1 MDKLEKIKNEISQY
15 DKSQYDKL
23 KLKARYLDIKPI
35 NLNGQNLFLVS
46 DPYKISNDFIVNPIV
61 VLVLSLLNGNNSLS
75 DIKSTI
81 FRLTG
86 IIPTDDELYN
96 LIKFFEDN
104 LFLLNDKFNNAYKNE
119 IENLRKK
126 GFLRGSLMGIIYPD
140 DPAKA
145 EEFLFNNNT
154 DNNLNSSNLNIDEI
168 SNQIIALIIPHMDLK
183 VARETY
189 FRAYKLLLNNLVK
202 NTRDIENVFIL
213 GVSHYYHKN
222 PISLFPL
229 DFETPF
235 GILKTNK
242 ELIEKINNNLRE
254 ILGSE
259 YFDLFEDILIYK
271 SEHSIEAQIPY
282 IKLLETKL
290 YENKVNKVNKVNELN
305 KELNVIPMIIS
316 YGNIELFN
324 KIIDSFLSE
333 IDINRTIFIS
343 SIDLSHVG
351 KKFGDNNSFDPEK
364 FDQKYI
370 ELLSNLDINN
380 LFYFDN
386 ISRIDGIFTNTFLVS
401 ILKKISKLNNFEI
414 SSKLIDYKK
423 YEEKLTD
430 SIVSYCS
437 IVYFKK

>member
-1 MDKLEKIKNEISQY
+1 MESKEISSKENSSKENLSSSFDFY
-15 DKSQYDKL
+15 KNTRV
-23 KLKARYLDIKPI
+23 KARYLDVKPI
-35 NLNGQNLFLVS
+35 NLNGQDLFLLS
-46 DPYKISNDFIVNPIV
+46 DPYKISNNFIVNHIV
-61 VLVLSLLNGNNSLS
+61 VLVLSLLNGNNSFS
-75 DIKSTI
+75 DIKSII

-104 LFLLNDKFNNAYKNE
+104 LFLLDEKFDRAYKNE
-119 IENLRKK
+119 IENLKQR
-126 GFLRGSLMGIIYPD
+126 GVLRGSLVGISYPE

-145 EEFLFNNNT
+145 QEFLFDNI
-154 DNNLNSSNLNIDEI
+154 DNNLNDNNLNIDEF
-168 SNQIIALIIPHMDLK
+168 SNQIIALVIPHMDLK

-189 FRAYKLLLNNLVK
+189 FKAYKLLLNNLVR
-202 NTRDIENVFIL
+202 NGGDIENIFIL

-222 PISLFPL
+222 PISVFPL

-242 ELIEKINNNLRE
+242 ELIQKINDNLKKV
-254 ILGSE
+254 LGSE

-271 SEHSIEAQIPY
+271 SEHSIESQIPY

-290 YENKVNKVNKVNELN
+290 YENKVNKEL
-305 KELNVIPMIIS
+305 KVIPMIIS
-316 YGNIELFN
+316 YGNIELFS
-324 KIIDSFLSE
+324 KIIDSFIDE
-333 IDINRTIFIS
+333 IDINKTIFIS

-351 KKFGDNNSFDPEK
+351 KKFGDNASFDPEK
-364 FDQKYI
+364 FDRKYI
-370 ELLSNLDINN
+370 QLLSNLDINN

-386 ISRIDGIFTNTFLVS
+386 VSRIDGIFTNTFLVS
-401 ILKKISKLNNFEI
+401 ILKRISKVNNFEI

-437 IVYFKK
+437 IVYLKNKF

>member
-23 KLKARYLDIKPI
+23 KLKARYLDVKPV

-61 VLVLSLLNGNNSLS
+61 VLVLSLLNGNNSLI

-86 IIPTDDELYN
+86 IIPTDEELYN

-104 LFLLNDKFNNAYKNE
+104 LFLLDDKFNNAYKNE

-126 GFLRGSLMGIIYPD
+126 GFLRGSLMGISYPE

-145 EEFLFNNNT
+145 EEFLFNNNI
-154 DNNLNSSNLNIDEI
+154 DNNLNIEEI

-189 FRAYKLLLNNLVK
+189 FKAYKLLLNNLVK

-222 PISLFPL
+222 PISVFPL

-242 ELIEKINNNLRE
+242 ELIEKINDNLKK

-271 SEHSIEAQIPY
+271 SEHSIETQIPY

-290 YENKVNKVNKVNELN
+290 YENKVNKELKV
-305 KELNVIPMIIS
+305 VPMIIS

-324 KIIDSFLSE
+324 KIIDSFISE

-364 FDQKYI
+364 FDKKYI

-401 ILKKISKLNNFEI
+401 ILKNISKLNNFEI

>member
-46 DPYKISNDFIVNPIV
+46 DPYKISNDFIVSPIV

-104 LFLLNDKFNNAYKNE
+104 LFLLDDKFNKAYKNE

-126 GFLRGSLMGIIYPD
+126 GFLRGSLMGISYPE

-145 EEFLFNNNT
+145 EEFLVNNNI
-154 DNNLNSSNLNIDEI
+154 DNNLNIDEI

-183 VARETY
+183 VAGETY

-202 NTRDIENVFIL
+202 NSRDIENIFIF

-222 PISLFPL
+222 PISVFPL

-242 ELIEKINNNLRE
+242 ELIEKINDNLRK

-290 YENKVNKVNKVNELN
+290 YENKVNKIN
-305 KELNVIPMIIS
+305 KELKVVPMIIS
-316 YGNIELFN
+316 YGNIELFD
-324 KIIDSFLSE
+324 KIIDSFISE
-333 IDINRTIFIS
+333 IDIKRTIFIS

-364 FDQKYI
+364 FDKKYI

-401 ILKKISKLNNFEI
+401 VLKKISKLNNFEI

>member
-1 MDKLEKIKNEISQY
+1 MGSKENLSNNLDFYKNI
-15 DKSQYDKL
+15 
-23 KLKARYLDIKPI
+23 KLKARYLDVKPI

-104 LFLLNDKFNNAYKNE
+104 LFLLNDKFNKAYKNE
-119 IENLRKK
+119 IENLRQK
-126 GFLRGSLMGIIYPD
+126 GFLRGSLMGISYPE

-145 EEFLFNNNT
+145 EEFLFDNNI
-154 DNNLNSSNLNIDEI
+154 DNNLNSNNLNIDEI
-168 SNQIIALIIPHMDLK
+168 SKQIIALIIPHMDLK

-202 NTRDIENVFIL
+202 NKIDIENIFIF

-222 PISLFPL
+222 PISIFPL

-242 ELIEKINNNLRE
+242 ELIEKINNNLKK

-259 YFDLFEDILIYK
+259 YFDLFEDMLIYK

-290 YENKVNKVNKVNELN
+290 YEKKVNKVNKEL
-305 KELNVIPMIIS
+305 KVIPMIIS

-364 FDQKYI
+364 FDKKYI

-401 ILKKISKLNNFEI
+401 ILKKISKLNNFQI

>member
-1 MDKLEKIKNEISQY
+1 MDKLERIKNEI
-15 DKSQYDKL
+15 SQYDKL

-46 DPYKISNDFIVNPIV
+46 DPYKISNDFIVSPIV

-104 LFLLNDKFNNAYKNE
+104 LFLLNDKFNKAYKNE

-126 GFLRGSLMGIIYPD
+126 AFLRGSLMGISYPE

-145 EEFLFNNNT
+145 EEFLFNNNI
-154 DNNLNSSNLNIDEI
+154 DNNLNIDEI

-202 NTRDIENVFIL
+202 NSRDIENIL
-213 GVSHYYHKN
+213 IFGVSHYYHKN
-222 PISLFPL
+222 PISVFPL

-242 ELIEKINNNLRE
+242 ELIEKIDNNLRE

-282 IKLLETKL
+282 IKLK
-290 YENKVNKVNKVNELN
+290 
-305 KELNVIPMIIS
+305 
-316 YGNIELFN
+316 
-324 KIIDSFLSE
+324 
-333 IDINRTIFIS
+333 
-343 SIDLSHVG
+343 
-351 KKFGDNNSFDPEK
+351 
-364 FDQKYI
+364 
-370 ELLSNLDINN
+370 
-380 LFYFDN
+380 
-386 ISRIDGIFTNTFLVS
+386 
-401 ILKKISKLNNFEI
+401 
-414 SSKLIDYKK
+414 
-423 YEEKLTD
+423 
-430 SIVSYCS
+430 
-437 IVYFKK
+437 

>member
-1 MDKLEKIKNEISQY
+1 MESKENLSNNLDFYKNI
-15 DKSQYDKL
+15 
-23 KLKARYLDIKPI
+23 KLKARYLDVKPI
-35 NLNGQNLFLVS
+35 NLNGENLFLVS
-46 DPYKISNDFIVNPIV
+46 DPYKISNDFIVSPIV

-104 LFLLNDKFNNAYKNE
+104 LFLLDDKFNKAYKNE

-126 GFLRGSLMGIIYPD
+126 GFLRGSLMGISYPE

-145 EEFLFNNNT
+145 EEFLFNNNI
-154 DNNLNSSNLNIDEI
+154 DNNLNIDEI

-202 NTRDIENVFIL
+202 NSRDIENIFIF

-222 PISLFPL
+222 PISIFPL
-229 DFETPF
+229 DFQTPF

-242 ELIEKINNNLRE
+242 ELIEKINNNLKKM
-254 ILGSE
+254 LGNE

-290 YENKVNKVNKVNELN
+290 YENKVNKEL
-305 KELNVIPMIIS
+305 KVIPMIIS
-316 YGNIELFN
+316 YGNIELFD

-351 KKFGDNNSFDPEK
+351 KKFGDNKSFDPEK
-364 FDQKYI
+364 FDKKYI

-401 ILKKISKLNNFEI
+401 VLKKISTLNNFEI

>member
-15 DKSQYDKL
+15 DKFQYDKL
-23 KLKARYLDIKPI
+23 KLKARYLDVKPI

-46 DPYKISNDFIVNPIV
+46 DPYKISNDFIVSPIV

-104 LFLLNDKFNNAYKNE
+104 LFLLNYKFNNAYKNE

-126 GFLRGSLMGIIYPD
+126 GFLRGSLMGISYPE

-145 EEFLFNNNT
+145 EEFLFNNNI
-154 DNNLNSSNLNIDEI
+154 NNNLNIDEI

-222 PISLFPL
+222 PISVFPL

-242 ELIEKINNNLRE
+242 ELIEKINDNLRK

-290 YENKVNKVNKVNELN
+290 YENKVNKELKV
-305 KELNVIPMIIS
+305 VPMIIS

-324 KIIDSFLSE
+324 KIIDSFISE

-364 FDQKYI
+364 FDKKYI

-386 ISRIDGIFTNTFLVS
+386 ISRIDGIFTNTFLIS

>member
-23 KLKARYLDIKPI
+23 KLKARYLDVKPI

-61 VLVLSLLNGNNSLS
+61 VLVLSLLNGNNSLI

-86 IIPTDDELYN
+86 IIPTDEELYN

-104 LFLLNDKFNNAYKNE
+104 LFLLDDKFNNAYKNE

-126 GFLRGSLMGIIYPD
+126 GFLRGSLMGISYPD

-145 EEFLFNNNT
+145 EEFLFNNNI
-154 DNNLNSSNLNIDEI
+154 DNNLNIDEI

-189 FRAYKLLLNNLVK
+189 FKAYKLLLNNLVK

-222 PISLFPL
+222 PISVFPL

-242 ELIEKINNNLRE
+242 ELMEKINDNLKK

-271 SEHSIEAQIPY
+271 SEHSIETQIPY

-290 YENKVNKVNKVNELN
+290 YENEVN
-305 KELNVIPMIIS
+305 KELKVVPMIIS

-324 KIIDSFLSE
+324 KIIDSFISE
-333 IDINRTIFIS
+333 IDIDRTIFIS

-364 FDQKYI
+364 FDKKYI

-386 ISRIDGIFTNTFLVS
+386 ISRIDGIFTNTFLIS

>member
-1 MDKLEKIKNEISQY
+1 MDKLEKIKNEI
-15 DKSQYDKL
+15 SQYDKL

-46 DPYKISNDFIVNPIV
+46 DPYKISNDFIVSPIV

-104 LFLLNDKFNNAYKNE
+104 LFLLNDKFHKAYKNE

-126 GFLRGSLMGIIYPD
+126 GFLRGSLMGISYPE

-145 EEFLFNNNT
+145 EEFLFNNNI
-154 DNNLNSSNLNIDEI
+154 DNNLNIDEI

-202 NTRDIENVFIL
+202 NSRDIENIFIF

-222 PISLFPL
+222 PISIFPL

-242 ELIEKINNNLRE
+242 ELIEKINNNLKK

-290 YENKVNKVNKVNELN
+290 YENKVNKIN
-305 KELNVIPMIIS
+305 KELKVIPMIIS
-316 YGNIELFN
+316 YGNIELFD

-351 KKFGDNNSFDPEK
+351 KKFGDNRSFDPEK
-364 FDQKYI
+364 FDKKYI

-401 ILKKISKLNNFEI
+401 VLKKISKLNNFEI

-430 SIVSYCS
+430 STVSYCS

>member
-15 DKSQYDKL
+15 DKFQYDKL
-23 KLKARYLDIKPI
+23 KLKARYLDVKPI

-61 VLVLSLLNGNNSLS
+61 VLVLSLLNGNNSLI

-86 IIPTDDELYN
+86 IIPTDEELYN

-104 LFLLNDKFNNAYKNE
+104 LFLLDDKFNNAYKNE

-126 GFLRGSLMGIIYPD
+126 GFLRGSLMGISYPD

-145 EEFLFNNNT
+145 EEFLFNNNI
-154 DNNLNSSNLNIDEI
+154 DNNLNIDEI

-189 FRAYKLLLNNLVK
+189 FKAYKLLLNNLVK

-222 PISLFPL
+222 PISVFPL
-229 DFETPF
+229 NFETPF

-242 ELIEKINNNLRE
+242 ELIEKINDNLKK

-271 SEHSIEAQIPY
+271 SEHSIETQIPY

-290 YENKVNKVNKVNELN
+290 YENKVNKELKV
-305 KELNVIPMIIS
+305 VPMIIS

-324 KIIDSFLSE
+324 KIIDSFISE

-364 FDQKYI
+364 FDKKYI

-386 ISRIDGIFTNTFLVS
+386 ISRIDGIFTNTFLIS

>member
-1 MDKLEKIKNEISQY
+1 MGSKENLSNNLDFYKNI
-15 DKSQYDKL
+15 
-23 KLKARYLDIKPI
+23 KLKARYLDVKPI

-104 LFLLNDKFNNAYKNE
+104 LFLLNDKFNKAYKNE
-119 IENLRKK
+119 IENLRQK
-126 GFLRGSLMGIIYPD
+126 GFLRGSLMGISYPE

-145 EEFLFNNNT
+145 EEFLFDNNI
-154 DNNLNSSNLNIDEI
+154 DNNLNSNNLNIDEI
-168 SNQIIALIIPHMDLK
+168 SKQIIALIIPHMDLK

-202 NTRDIENVFIL
+202 NKIDIENIFIF

-222 PISLFPL
+222 PISIFPL

-242 ELIEKINNNLRE
+242 ELIEKINNNLKK

-259 YFDLFEDILIYK
+259 YFDLFEDMLIYK

-290 YENKVNKVNKVNELN
+290 YEKKVNKVNKEL
-305 KELNVIPMIIS
+305 KVIPMIIS

-364 FDQKYI
+364 FDKKYI

>member
-1 MDKLEKIKNEISQY
+1 MEYKKNLSNSLDFYKNI
-15 DKSQYDKL
+15 
-23 KLKARYLDIKPI
+23 KLKARYLDVKPI
-35 NLNGQNLFLVS
+35 NLNSQNLFLVS

-126 GFLRGSLMGIIYPD
+126 GFLRGSLMGISYPE

-145 EEFLFNNNT
+145 EEFLFNNNI
-154 DNNLNSSNLNIDEI
+154 NNDLNIDEI

-222 PISLFPL
+222 PISVFPL

-242 ELIEKINNNLRE
+242 ELIEKINDNLRK

-290 YENKVNKVNKVNELN
+290 YENKVNKIN
-305 KELNVIPMIIS
+305 KELKVIPMIIS

-333 IDINRTIFIS
+333 IDINKTIFIS

-364 FDQKYI
+364 FDKKYI

>member
-1 MDKLEKIKNEISQY
+1 MEYKKNLSNSLDFYKNI
-15 DKSQYDKL
+15 
-23 KLKARYLDIKPI
+23 KLKARYLDVKPI

-61 VLVLSLLNGNNSLS
+61 LLVLSLLNGNNSLS

-86 IIPTDDELYN
+86 IVPTDDELYN

-104 LFLLNDKFNNAYKNE
+104 LFLLDDKFNKAYKNE

-126 GFLRGSLMGIIYPD
+126 GFLRGSLMGISYPE

-145 EEFLFNNNT
+145 EEFLFNNNI
-154 DNNLNSSNLNIDEI
+154 DNNLNDNDLNIDEI

-189 FRAYKLLLNNLVK
+189 FKAYKLLLNNLVK
-202 NTRDIENVFIL
+202 NKVDIENVFIL

-222 PISLFPL
+222 PISVFPL

-242 ELIEKINNNLRE
+242 ELIEKINNNLKK

-290 YENKVNKVNKVNELN
+290 YENKVNKIN
-305 KELNVIPMIIS
+305 KELKVIPMIIS

-324 KIIDSFLSE
+324 KIIDSFISE

-351 KKFGDNNSFDPEK
+351 KKFGDNSSFDPEK
-364 FDQKYI
+364 FDKKYI

-380 LFYFDN
+380 LFHFDN

-401 ILKKISKLNNFEI
+401 ILKNISKLNNFEI

>member
-1 MDKLEKIKNEISQY
+1 MDKLEKIKNEI
-15 DKSQYDKL
+15 SQYDKL

-46 DPYKISNDFIVNPIV
+46 DPYKISNDFIVSPIV

-104 LFLLNDKFNNAYKNE
+104 LFLLNDKFHKAYKNE

-126 GFLRGSLMGIIYPD
+126 GFLRGSLMGISYPE

-145 EEFLFNNNT
+145 EEFLFNNNI
-154 DNNLNSSNLNIDEI
+154 DNNLNIDEI

-202 NTRDIENVFIL
+202 NSRDIENIFIF

-222 PISLFPL
+222 PISVFPL

-242 ELIEKINNNLRE
+242 ELIEKINNNLKK

-290 YENKVNKVNKVNELN
+290 YENKVNKIN
-305 KELNVIPMIIS
+305 KELKVIPMIIS

-351 KKFGDNNSFDPEK
+351 KKFGDNRSFDPEK
-364 FDQKYI
+364 FDKKYI

-401 ILKKISKLNNFEI
+401 VLKKISKLNNFEI

-430 SIVSYCS
+430 STVSYCS

>member
-1 MDKLEKIKNEISQY
+1 MVYKKDLSDSLDFYKNV
-15 DKSQYDKL
+15 
-23 KLKARYLDIKPI
+23 KLKARYLDVKPI

-46 DPYKISNDFIVNPIV
+46 DPYKISNDFIVSPIV

-104 LFLLNDKFNNAYKNE
+104 LFLLDDKFNKAYKNE

-126 GFLRGSLMGIIYPD
+126 GFLRGSLMGISYPE

-145 EEFLFNNNT
+145 EEFLFNNNI
-154 DNNLNSSNLNIDEI
+154 DNNLNSNNLNIDEI

-202 NTRDIENVFIL
+202 NSRDIENVFIL

-222 PISLFPL
+222 PISVFPL

-242 ELIEKINNNLRE
+242 ELIEKIDDNLRK
-254 ILGSE
+254 ILASQ
-259 YFDLFEDILIYK
+259 YFDLFENILIYK

-290 YENKVNKVNKVNELN
+290 YENKVNKINKYL
-305 KELNVIPMIIS
+305 KVIPMIIS
-316 YGNIELFN
+316 YGNIELFD

-351 KKFGDNNSFDPEK
+351 KKFGDNNFFDPEK

-401 ILKKISKLNNFEI
+401 VLKKISKLNNFEI

>member
-1 MDKLEKIKNEISQY
+1 MESKENLSNNLDFYKNI
-15 DKSQYDKL
+15 
-23 KLKARYLDIKPI
+23 KLKARYLDVKPI

-46 DPYKISNDFIVNPIV
+46 DPYKISNDFIVSPIV

-104 LFLLNDKFNNAYKNE
+104 LFLLDDKFNKAYKNE

-126 GFLRGSLMGIIYPD
+126 GFLRGSLMGISYPE

-145 EEFLFNNNT
+145 EEFLFNNNI
-154 DNNLNSSNLNIDEI
+154 DNNLNDNDLNIDEI
-168 SNQIIALIIPHMDLK
+168 SNQIIALIVPHMDLK

-202 NTRDIENVFIL
+202 NSRDIENIFIF

-222 PISLFPL
+222 PISIFPL
-229 DFETPF
+229 DFQTPF

-242 ELIEKINNNLRE
+242 ELIEKINNNLKKM
-254 ILGSE
+254 LGNE

-290 YENKVNKVNKVNELN
+290 YENKVNKEL
-305 KELNVIPMIIS
+305 KVIPMIIS
-316 YGNIELFN
+316 YGNIELFD

-351 KKFGDNNSFDPEK
+351 KKFGDNKSFDPEK
-364 FDQKYI
+364 FDKKYI

-401 ILKKISKLNNFEI
+401 VLKKISTLNNFEI

>member
-1 MDKLEKIKNEISQY
+1 MGSKENLSNNLDFYKNI
-15 DKSQYDKL
+15 
-23 KLKARYLDIKPI
+23 KLKARYLDIKHI
-35 NLNGQNLFLVS
+35 NLNGKNLFLVS
-46 DPYKISNDFIVNPIV
+46 DPYKISNDFIVSPIV

-86 IIPTDDELYN
+86 IIPIDDELYN

-104 LFLLNDKFNNAYKNE
+104 LFLLDDKFNNAYKNE

-126 GFLRGSLMGIIYPD
+126 GFLRGSLMGISYPD

-145 EEFLFNNNT
+145 EEFLFNNNI
-154 DNNLNSSNLNIDEI
+154 DNNLNIDEI

-189 FRAYKLLLNNLVK
+189 FKAYKLLLNNLVK
-202 NTRDIENVFIL
+202 NKIDIENVFIL

-222 PISLFPL
+222 PISVFPL

-242 ELIEKINNNLRE
+242 ELIEKINNNLKK

-290 YENKVNKVNKVNELN
+290 YENKVNKIN
-305 KELNVIPMIIS
+305 KELKVIPMIIS

-364 FDQKYI
+364 FDKKYI

-401 ILKKISKLNNFEI
+401 VLKKISTLNNFEI

-437 IVYFKK
+437 IVYLKK

>member
-1 MDKLEKIKNEISQY
+1 MESKEISSKENSSKENLSSSFDFY
-15 DKSQYDKL
+15 KNTRV
-23 KLKARYLDIKPI
+23 KARYLDVKPI
-35 NLNGQNLFLVS
+35 NLNGQDLFLLS
-46 DPYKISNDFIVNPIV
+46 DPYKISNNFIVNHIV
-61 VLVLSLLNGNNSLS
+61 VLVLSLLNGNNSFS
-75 DIKSTI
+75 DIKSII

-104 LFLLNDKFNNAYKNE
+104 LFLLDEKFDRAYKNE
-119 IENLRKK
+119 IENLKQR
-126 GFLRGSLMGIIYPD
+126 GVLRGSLVGISYPE

-145 EEFLFNNNT
+145 QEFLFDNI
-154 DNNLNSSNLNIDEI
+154 DNNLNDNNLNIDEF
-168 SNQIIALIIPHMDLK
+168 SNQIIALVIPHMDLK

-189 FRAYKLLLNNLVK
+189 FKAYKLLLNNLVK
-202 NTRDIENVFIL
+202 NGGDIENIFIL

-222 PISLFPL
+222 PISVFPL

-242 ELIEKINNNLRE
+242 ELIQKINDNLKKV
-254 ILGSE
+254 LGSE

-271 SEHSIEAQIPY
+271 SEHSIESQIPY

-290 YENKVNKVNKVNELN
+290 YENKVNKEL
-305 KELNVIPMIIS
+305 KVIPMIIS
-316 YGNIELFN
+316 YGNIELFS
-324 KIIDSFLSE
+324 KIIDSFIDE
-333 IDINRTIFIS
+333 IDINKTIFIS

-351 KKFGDNNSFDPEK
+351 KKFGDNASFDPEK
-364 FDQKYI
+364 FDRKYI
-370 ELLSNLDINN
+370 QLLSNLDINN

-386 ISRIDGIFTNTFLVS
+386 VSRIDGIFTNTFLVS
-401 ILKKISKLNNFEI
+401 ILKRISKVNNFEI

-437 IVYFKK
+437 IVYLKK

>member
-1 MDKLEKIKNEISQY
+1 MESKENLSNNLDFYKNI
-15 DKSQYDKL
+15 
-23 KLKARYLDIKPI
+23 KLKARYLDVKPI
-35 NLNGQNLFLVS
+35 NLNGQALFLVS
-46 DPYKISNDFIVNPIV
+46 DPYKISNDFIVSPIV

-81 FRLTG
+81 FRLMG
-86 IIPTDDELYN
+86 IIPTDYELYN

-104 LFLLNDKFNNAYKNE
+104 LFLLDDKFNKAYKNE

-126 GFLRGSLMGIIYPD
+126 GFLRGSLMGISYPE

-145 EEFLFNNNT
+145 EEFLFNNNI
-154 DNNLNSSNLNIDEI
+154 DNNLNINNLNIDEI

-202 NTRDIENVFIL
+202 NSRDIENVFIL

-222 PISLFPL
+222 PISIFPL

-242 ELIEKINNNLRE
+242 ELIEKINNNLKE

-290 YENKVNKVNKVNELN
+290 YENKVNKIN
-305 KELNVIPMIIS
+305 KELKVIPMIIS
-316 YGNIELFN
+316 YGNIELFD

-333 IDINRTIFIS
+333 IDINKTIFIS

-364 FDQKYI
+364 FDKKYI

-401 ILKKISKLNNFEI
+401 VLKKISKLNNFEI

-437 IVYFKK
+437 IVYFKKIDFG

>member
-1 MDKLEKIKNEISQY
+1 MESKEISSKENSSKENLSSSFDFY
-15 DKSQYDKL
+15 KNTRV
-23 KLKARYLDIKPI
+23 KARYLDVKPI
-35 NLNGQNLFLVS
+35 NLNGQDLFLLS
-46 DPYKISNDFIVNPIV
+46 DPYKISNNFIVNHIV
-61 VLVLSLLNGNNSLS
+61 VLVLSLLNGNNSFS
-75 DIKSTI
+75 DIKSII

-104 LFLLNDKFNNAYKNE
+104 LFLLDEKFDRAYKNE
-119 IENLRKK
+119 IENLKQR
-126 GFLRGSLMGIIYPD
+126 GVLRGSLVGISYPE

-145 EEFLFNNNT
+145 QEFLFDNI
-154 DNNLNSSNLNIDEI
+154 DNNLNDNNLNIDEF
-168 SNQIIALIIPHMDLK
+168 SNQIIALVIPHMDLK

-189 FRAYKLLLNNLVK
+189 FKAYKLLLNNLVR
-202 NTRDIENVFIL
+202 NGGDIENIFIL

-222 PISLFPL
+222 PISVFPL

-242 ELIEKINNNLRE
+242 ELIQKINDNLKKV
-254 ILGSE
+254 LGSE

-271 SEHSIEAQIPY
+271 SEHSIESQIPY

-290 YENKVNKVNKVNELN
+290 YENKVNKEL
-305 KELNVIPMIIS
+305 KVIPMIIS
-316 YGNIELFN
+316 YGNIELFS
-324 KIIDSFLSE
+324 KIIDSFIDE
-333 IDINRTIFIS
+333 IDINKTIFIS

-351 KKFGDNNSFDPEK
+351 KKFGDNASFDPEK
-364 FDQKYI
+364 FDRKYI
-370 ELLSNLDINN
+370 QLLSNLDINN

-386 ISRIDGIFTNTFLVS
+386 VSRIDGIFTNTFLVS
-401 ILKKISKLNNFEI
+401 ILKRISKVNNFEI

-437 IVYFKK
+437 IVYLKK

>member
-104 LFLLNDKFNNAYKNE
+104 LFLLNDKFNKAYKNE

-126 GFLRGSLMGIIYPD
+126 GFLRGSLMGISYSD

-145 EEFLFNNNT
+145 EEFLFNNNI
-154 DNNLNSSNLNIDEI
+154 DNNLNILNIDEI

-202 NTRDIENVFIL
+202 NTRDIENVFIF

-222 PISLFPL
+222 PISIFPL

-242 ELIEKINNNLRE
+242 ELIEKINNNLKK

-290 YENKVNKVNKVNELN
+290 YENKVNKVNKEL
-305 KELNVIPMIIS
+305 KVIPMIIS

-364 FDQKYI
+364 FDKKYI

>member
-46 DPYKISNDFIVNPIV
+46 DPYKISNDFIVSPIV

-86 IIPTDDELYN
+86 IIPIDDELYN

-104 LFLLNDKFNNAYKNE
+104 LFLLDDKFNNAYKNE

-126 GFLRGSLMGIIYPD
+126 GFLRGSLMGISYPEY
-140 DPAKA
+140 PAKA
-145 EEFLFNNNT
+145 EEFLFNNNI
-154 DNNLNSSNLNIDEI
+154 DNNLNIDEI

-189 FRAYKLLLNNLVK
+189 FKAYKLLLNNLVK
-202 NTRDIENVFIL
+202 NKIDIENVFIL

-222 PISLFPL
+222 PISIFPL

-242 ELIEKINNNLRE
+242 ELIEKINNNLRK

-290 YENKVNKVNKVNELN
+290 YENKVNKIN
-305 KELNVIPMIIS
+305 KELKVIPMIIS
-316 YGNIELFN
+316 YGNIELFD

-364 FDQKYI
+364 FDKKYI

-401 ILKKISKLNNFEI
+401 VLKKISTLNNFEI

-437 IVYFKK
+437 IVYFLK